1 MFYTWGDVQK
11 RLNIILMCMLHDSK
25 PARRSCFSN
34 LERKKH
40 IYFTDAIQHI
50 YTVYIH
56 DMYVHKYIN
65 YMGMMLHYSVI
76 IYNSFPDIYKI
87 FNKLS

>member
-11 RLNIILMCMLHDSK
+11 RLNIIQTCMLHDSK

-34 LERKKH
+34 VERQKH
-40 IYFTDAIQHI
+40 IYFTNAIQYRYI
-50 YTVYIH
+50 YIYVVCMYI
-56 DMYVHKYIN
+56 YI
-65 YMGMMLHYSVI
+65 YHVGMMLDYSV
-76 IYNSFPDIYKI
+76 IYNSFPDIYKM